1 MTGRLSGR
9 LAPNSSH
16 KHYTMSETDIKQ
28 QIVDYLQIK
37 GAWTY
42 LVHGHLGAR
51 PGVPDLLFCWRGRFG
66 AVETKVPRPQNTV
79 KQRERFLS
87 PAQRAQL
94 LAITRAG
101 GLAIVATRLED
112 VMAILKGG

>member
-1 MTGRLSGR
+1 MTTTEGYITS
-9 LAPNSSH
+9 AI
-16 KHYTMSETDIKQ
+16 T
-28 QIVDYLQIK
+28 DYLK
-37 GAWTY
+37 LRGAWY
-42 LVHGHLGAR
+42 AKMHGHLGQI
-51 PGVPDLLFCWRGRFG
+51 PGIPDLLFCWRGRFG
-66 AVETKVPRPQNTV
+66 GIEVKVPRPQNTV